1 MGRGFLFAAF
11 LVAVAFSGLPFVGD
25 DIASEEKL
33 LDLYERWQSHHGV
46 SRSVDEKRIRFDVFK
61 ENANYVFA
69 SNKKAKPYKLSLN
82 KFGDTA
88 REEFKRTYAG
98 TRIRRRSTLR
108 GSANLKGYFLYKNV
122 TNVTPTVDWRQKG
135 AVTAIKDQGKCG
147 SCWAF
152 STVVSVEGINQIRTN
167 ELISL
172 SEQQLV
178 DCDTN
183 TNKGCDGGMMDD
195 AFYFIERNGGITT
208 EENYPYV
215 APQEQCKVKRERS
228 PAVVIDGYEDVP
240 VNDEDALLRA
250 AANQPVSVAIE
261 ASGQD
266 FQFYS
271 EGVFTVSCGT
281 ELDHGV
287 AIVGYGT
294 SKDGMKYWIVKNS
307 WGPEWSEEGYVR
319 MQRGICHGDITLYHT
334 YRKKRQNFLI
344 CSKARN
350 AILRYQEKQK

>member
-1 MGRGFLFAAF
+1 MRRAFLFAAV
-11 LVAVAFSGLPFVGD
+11 LVALAFAMATSIPITGD

-33 LDLYERWQSHHGV
+33 WDLYERWQSHHGV
-46 SRSVDEKRIRFDVFK
+46 SRSVDEKRIRFDIFK
-61 ENANYVFA
+61 ENAQYVFA

-82 KFGDTA
+82 KFGDMA

-108 GSANLKGYFLYKNV
+108 GSASLKGCFLQERHQCNSYRRLEAEGCRHRYQR
-122 TNVTPTVDWRQKG
+122 PRQMRKLLG
-135 AVTAIKDQGKCG
+135 LLDRGFG
-147 SCWAF
+147 G
-152 STVVSVEGINQIRTN
+152 GINQIRTN

-183 TNKGCDGGMMDD
+183 TNKGCDGG
-195 AFYFIERNGGITT
+195 
-208 EENYPYV
+208 
-215 APQEQCKVKRERS
+215 RS
-228 PAVVIDGYEDVP
+228 

-250 AANQPVSVAIE
+250 VANQPVSVAIE

-271 EGVFTVSCGT
+271 EGVFTGSCGT

-294 SKDGMKYWIVKNS
+294 SEDGMKYWIVKNS
-307 WGPEWSEEGYVR
+307 WGPEWGEEGYVR
-319 MQRGICHGDITLYHT
+319 MQRGISAREGLCGIAMEASYPLKTSPNPVQ
-334 YRKKRQNFLI
+334 KKLH
-344 CSKARN
+344 
-350 AILRYQEKQK
+350 L

>member
-11 LVAVAFSGLPFVGD
+11 LVAVAFSGLPLVGD

-108 GSANLKGYFLYKNV
+108 GSANLIGYLYKNV
-122 TNVTPTVDWRQKG
+122 TNVTPTVYWRQKG
-135 AVTAIKDQGKCG
+135 AVTTIKDQGKCG

-152 STVVSVEGINQIRTN
+152 STVVSVVGINQIRSN

-195 AFYFIERNGGITT
+195 AFDFIERNGGITT
-208 EENYPYV
+208 EENYPCV
-215 APQEQCKVKRERS
+215 ARQELCKVK
-228 PAVVIDGYEDVP
+228 
-240 VNDEDALLRA
+240 
-250 AANQPVSVAIE
+250 
-261 ASGQD
+261 
-266 FQFYS
+266 
-271 EGVFTVSCGT
+271 T
-281 ELDHGV
+281 
-287 AIVGYGT
+287 
-294 SKDGMKYWIVKNS
+294 
-307 WGPEWSEEGYVR
+307 
-319 MQRGICHGDITLYHT
+319 
-334 YRKKRQNFLI
+334 
-344 CSKARN
+344 
-350 AILRYQEKQK
+350 ILEKQKEEIYYDQGCW

>member
-1 MGRGFLFAAF
+1 MGRAFLFAAF
-11 LVAVAFSGLPFVGD
+11 LVAVAFSSLPLVGD

-69 SNKKAKPYKLSLN
+69 SNKKGKPYKLSLN
-82 KFGDTA
+82 KFGDMA

-108 GSANLKGYFLYKNV
+108 GSASLKGYFLYKNV
-122 TNVTPTVDWRQKG
+122 TDVTPTVDWRQKG

-195 AFYFIERNGGITT
+195 AFDFIERNGGITT

-215 APQEQCKVKRERS
+215 ARQEQCKERS

-250 AANQPVSVAIE
+250 VANQPVSVAIE
-261 ASGQD
+261 AIGQD

-271 EGVFTVSCGT
+271 EGVFTGSCGT

-307 WGPEWSEEGYVR
+307 WGPEWGEEGYVR
-319 MQRGICHGDITLYHT
+319 MQRGISASEGLCGIAMEASYPLKTSPNPVQ
-334 YRKKRQNFLI
+334 KKLH
-344 CSKARN
+344 
-350 AILRYQEKQK
+350 L

>member
-1 MGRGFLFAAF
+1 MRRAFLFAAV
-11 LVAVAFSGLPFVGD
+11 LVALAFAMATSIPITGD

-33 LDLYERWQSHHGV
+33 WDLYERWQSHHGV
-46 SRSVDEKRIRFDVFK
+46 SRSVDEKRIRFDIFK
-61 ENANYVFA
+61 ENAQYVFA

-82 KFGDTA
+82 KFGDMA

-108 GSANLKGYFLYKNV
+108 GSASLKGCFLYKNV

-135 AVTAIKDQGKCG
+135 AVTVIKDQGKCG

-195 AFYFIERNGGITT
+195 AFDFIER
-208 EENYPYV
+208 
-215 APQEQCKVKRERS
+215 S
-228 PAVVIDGYEDVP
+228 PVVVIDGYEDVS
-240 VNDEDALLRA
+240 VNDEDVLLRA
-250 AANQPVSVAIE
+250 AANQPVS
-261 ASGQD
+261 
-266 FQFYS
+266 
-271 EGVFTVSCGT
+271 GVFTGSCGT

-294 SKDGMKYWIVKNS
+294 SEDGMKYWIVKNS
-307 WGPEWSEEGYVR
+307 WGPEWGEEGYVR
-319 MQRGICHGDITLYHT
+319 MQRGISAREGLCGIAMEASYPLKTSPNPVQ
-334 YRKKRQNFLI
+334 KKLH
-344 CSKARN
+344 
-350 AILRYQEKQK
+350 L